1 MKWAS
6 AASILFLF
14 MSLIQA
20 QDLPDARGK
29 QQVNAV
35 CSGCHDLGTAVG
47 LRRSRAQWK
56 TVIDSMIG
64 RGAQASDQDWA
75 TILDYLA
82 TNLGATEDPASAANP
97 LTSLSSATPVARNI
111 GPLNKPPLNW
121 LGYSGDNSGG
131 RYSPLRQINAS
142 NVAKLKLAWQYGID
156 RTPKNEPLSTRGGV
170 ASTEAVPIMVGGILY
185 TPTPQHTIV
194 ALECESGKELWRFD
208 LGNTGAPL
216 RGVTYWAGDR
226 DHTAQI
232 MAGTSD
238 GHLIALNAKTGKLVP
253 GFANEGSLDLRPG
266 VADKFPNMPYHMS
279 SPGAIWKNVMITG
292 AQGQEENPDGP
303 AMDVRAWDVR
313 SGKLL
318 WTFHTLPHPGDPG
331 YETWPKDNWINGG
344 SPANWGAMTIDNERG
359 LAFLPI
365 GQPASQYYGG
375 ARHGNNLYSSSIVAL
390 DLNTGKLKW
399 AFQLTHHDLWDYD
412 AEAAPSLVDIVRN
425 GKKIPAVVAIS
436 KISLMFFLNRET
448 GEPIYP
454 VEERPVPQSD
464 IPGEESS
471 KTQPFPVKPPPLARL
486 GIAPDE
492 VFKGEPEHEK
502 FCKELVEKI
511 GGIHNLGPYTPYSST
526 EYRILFPG
534 QQGGANYGGVSV
546 DPSLGYVFVNTRD
559 VGGMG
564 MMRQRPDGSPVAYT
578 RYSPIG
584 AGSFFARF
592 WDPSNELP
600 CQQPP
605 WSHLYAVNANTGEIA
620 WQVPLGTSNELEAK
634 GVHNTGAFGQGGSIA
649 TAGGLVFI
657 AGTVDKRFRA
667 FESKTGKLLWETR
680 LDSQGQTNP
689 MTYRG
694 RDGRQYLVIMTTGV
708 NAYAFD

>member
-1 MKWAS
+1 MKCTITAV
-6 AASILFLF
+6 AFL
-14 MSLIQA
+14 SLA
-20 QDLPDARGK
+20 LLSPSQDLPNAPGK
-29 QQVNAV
+29 QQVQTV
-35 CSGCHDLGTAVG
+35 CAGCHELGTAIG
-47 LRRSRAQWK
+47 LRRTRAQWK
-56 TVIDSMIG
+56 DVIDSMIS
-64 RGAQASDQDWA
+64 RGASASDQDWA
-75 TILDYLA
+75 AVLNYLA
-82 TNLGATEDPASAANP
+82 TNFGTAREQSATDAPKAISSAAPAS
-97 LTSLSSATPVARNI
+97 RNI
-111 GPLNKPPLNW
+111 GPLNKPVLNW
-121 LGYSGDNSGG
+121 LGYSGDNAGL
-131 RYSPLRQINAS
+131 RYSTLRQINTS
-142 NVAKLKLAWQYGID
+142 NVGRLKLVWQYGVD
-156 RTPKNEPLSTRGGV
+156 TTPRDEPLSANGGV
-170 ASTEAVPIMVGGILY
+170 ATTEAVPIMINGILY
-185 TPTPQHTIV
+185 TPTPQRTVV
-194 ALECESGKELWRFD
+194 ALECETGKELWKFD
-208 LGNTGAPL
+208 LGNKGAPL
-216 RGVTYWAGDR
+216 RGVTYWPGDR
-226 DHTAQI
+226 DHVGQI

-279 SPGAIWKNVMITG
+279 SPGAVWKNMIITG
-292 AQGQEENPDGP
+292 AQGQEENPEGP

-313 SGKLL
+313 TGKLL
-318 WTFHTLPHPGDPG
+318 WTFHTLPHPGETG

-344 SPANWGAMTIDNERG
+344 SPANWGAITVDNERG
-359 LAFLPI
+359 MAFLPI

-399 AFQLTHHDLWDYD
+399 AFQMTHHDMWDYD
-412 AEAAPSLVDIVRN
+412 AEAAPALIEIVRN

-454 VEERPVPQSD
+454 VEERTVPQSD

-486 GIAPDE
+486 SITPDE
-492 VFKGEPEHEK
+492 LFKGEPEHER

-511 GGIHNLGPYTPYSST
+511 GGIHSLGPYTPYSAT
-526 EYRILFPG
+526 EYRIIFPG

-559 VGGMG
+559 VAGMG
-564 MMRQRPDGSPVAYT
+564 MMRKRPEGSPVAYT
-578 RYSPIG
+578 RVSPLG

-600 CQQPP
+600 CQEPP
-605 WSHLYAVNANTGEIA
+605 WSHLYAINANTGEIA
-620 WQVPLGTSNELEAK
+620 WQIPLGTSDELEAK
-634 GVHNTGAFGQGGSIA
+634 GMHNTGAFGQGGSIA

-694 RDGRQYLVIMTTGV
+694 RDGRQYVVIMTTGV
-708 NAYAFD
+708 NTYALD

>member
-1 MKWAS
+1 MINRGAS
-6 AASILFLF
+6 ASDRDWTAIL
-14 MSLIQA
+14 
-20 QDLPDARGK
+20 
-29 QQVNAV
+29 N
-35 CSGCHDLGTAVG
+35 
-47 LRRSRAQWK
+47 
-56 TVIDSMIG
+56 
-64 RGAQASDQDWA
+64 
-75 TILDYLA
+75 YLA
-82 TNLGATEDPASAANP
+82 ANFASAGEQPAADAP
-97 LTSLSSATPVARNI
+97 KPISSAVPVSRNI
-111 GPLNKPPLNW
+111 GPLNKPAFNW
-121 LGYSGDNSGG
+121 LGYGGDNAGLS
-131 RYSPLRQINAS
+131 YSSLRQINTS
-142 NVAKLKLAWQYGID
+142 NVGKLKLVWQYGVD
-156 RTPKNEPLSTRGGV
+156 TTPKNQPLSTNGGV
-170 ASTEAVPIMVGGILY
+170 ATTEAVPIMINGILY
-185 TPTPQHTIV
+185 TPTPKHTIV
-194 ALECESGKELWRFD
+194 ALECETGKELWKFD

-216 RGVTYWAGDR
+216 RGVTYWPGDK
-226 DHTAQI
+226 DHVGQI

-253 GFANEGSLDLRPG
+253 GFAKEGSLDLRPG
-266 VADKFPNMPYHMS
+266 VTDKFPNMPYHMS
-279 SPGAIWKNVMITG
+279 SPGAVWKNMIVTG
-292 AQGQEENPDGP
+292 AQGQEQNPDGP

-313 SGKLL
+313 TGKLL
-318 WTFHTLPHPGDPG
+318 WTFHTLPHPGEPG

-359 LAFLPI
+359 MAFLPI

-399 AFQLTHHDLWDYD
+399 AFQMTHHDMWDYD
-412 AEAAPSLVDIVRN
+412 AEAAPALLEIVRN
-425 GKKIPAVVAIS
+425 GKKIPAVAAIS

-454 VEERPVPQSD
+454 VEERTVPQSD

-486 GIAPDE
+486 SITPDE
-492 VFKGEPEHEK
+492 LFKGEPEHEK

-511 GGIHNLGPYTPYSST
+511 GGVHSLGPYTPYSAA
-526 EYRILFPG
+526 EYRIIFPG
-534 QQGGANYGGVSV
+534 QQGGANYGGMSV

-564 MMRQRPDGSPVAYT
+564 MMRKQPEGSPVAYT
-578 RYSPIG
+578 RFSPLG
-584 AGSFFARF
+584 TGSFFARF

-605 WSHLYAVNANTGEIA
+605 WSHLYAINANTGEIA
-620 WQVPLGTSNELEAK
+620 WQIPLGTSDELEAK
-634 GVHNTGAFGQGGSIA
+634 GMHNTGAFGQGGSIA

-667 FESKTGKLLWETR
+667 FESKTGKLLWETK

-694 RDGRQYLVIMTTGV
+694 RDGRQYVVIMTTGV
-708 NAYAFD
+708 NTYALD